1 MEMYELVPWPNNKPG
16 LKPGPEPSNQFSQ
29 TPKTLGNLKIINTTN
44 KGNIMNPVIN
54 FTSFVRRPFVVEA
67 VQITEEN
74 IDELAAMLGEVKI
87 KDDEKHILL
96 DRRIVPNIKRAFIG
110 WWVTK
115 LDDNLR
121 CYSPKVFEKE
131 FTIQDDNWTTY
142 FDQVI
147 VDPEDI

>member
-1 MEMYELVPWPNNKPG
+1 MEMYELVPWPNNKSG
-16 LKPGPEPSNQFSQ
+16 LKPGPEPSNQFRQ